1 MENMGKGF
9 LNEAP
14 FQANVCV
21 GGCKAL
27 RGQMQSFALAV
38 AKLCVGTCN
47 ALRSEMGKTGTEIV
61 SHILDKS
68 KGRKDS
74 PYGRLYPL
82 GNYC

>member
-1 MENMGKGF
+1 MGKGF

-21 GGCKAL
+21 SGCKAL

-47 ALRSEMGKTGTEIV
+47 ALRWHMQCFASEMGKTGTEEEGMV
-61 SHILDKS
+61 E
-68 KGRKDS
+68 
-74 PYGRLYPL
+74 
-82 GNYC
+82 